1 MAEENGESSS
11 LIVVMRHG
19 PRMDDNPSATW
30 SDKATRP
37 YDPPLADFSLP
48 TEQIDALKQL
58 NVTVVVTSPLRRC
71 LQSAG
76 IICRAL
82 RISSLVIDYGFTEVM
97 HSIRSTGV
105 SNVSYLSSDEI
116 MAAIGGGIEVA
127 DVRGSPP
134 SFNEPIEDSL
144 ARYNT
149 TIKAVAQDYAD
160 SGILCISHGNAV
172 EVCGS
177 HYANPPVLAV
187 EVNYYGFLALRNHA
201 VAGSCGVT
209 LVDEVDS
216 L

>member
-1 MAEENGESSS
+1 MAEASSESSG

-19 PRMDDNPSATW
+19 PRMDDNPSSTW
-30 SDKATRP
+30 SDKMTRP
-37 YDPPLADFSLP
+37 YDPPLSDCSIP

-58 NVTVVVTSPLRRC
+58 NVTVVVSSPLRRC

-97 HSIRSTGV
+97 HSMRSTGV

-116 MAAIGGGIEVA
+116 VAAIGGNVEVA

-134 SFNEPIEDSL
+134 SFNESIEDSL
-144 ARYNT
+144 ARFNT
-149 TIKAVAQDYAD
+149 AIKSVVQDYAD
-160 SGILCISHGNAV
+160 SAILCISHGNAV

-201 VAGSCGVT
+201 VASASGVT